1 MKRFELV
8 KKIRKRR
15 EDLDITIENLSK
27 LSGLGVQTINR
38 LLRNE
43 DVKLSTVESIT
54 NLLGLDFAGN
64 EIISLEEI
72 KRVRAKEKAKFLA
85 SLVQGTLSLEMQ
97 SAEDT
102 TIEEIISSFE
112 KDLLHGKYKKAL
124 WVS

>member
-8 KKIRKRR
+8 KKIRKRK

-102 TIEEIISSFE
+102 TMEEIVSSYE

-124 WVS
+124 WVL